1 MTKQIEKLELAILLS
16 DVLKLLYVLIARLLR
31 AVRHYEIIFLPL
43 NANLPACLFQ

>member
-16 DVLKLLYVLIARLLR
+16 DVYVLIARLLR
-31 AVRHYEIIFLPL
+31 AVRHYEIIFLLL